1 MSIEEMIDKGYT
13 MNEILDSVSE
23 IWEKKVAQNERETKK
38 REAREK
44 LANAYVNYLKTAI
57 PEFSDEDAD
66 KAVQSLEESLEDLE
80 KTVTSMK
87 KLKDKLDAKIKNCD
101 CECKKPINKEIQHPQ
116 TLKDFLDKMG
126 WQMIK
131 W

>member
-1 MSIEEMIDKGYT
+1 MKMSIEEMIDKGYT

-57 PEFSDEDAD
+57 PEFTDEDAD
-66 KAVQSLEESLEDLE
+66 NAVQSLEESLADLE
-80 KTVTSMK
+80 KTITSMK
-87 KLKDKLDAKIKNCD
+87 RIKDRIDGKFDNYGCK
-101 CECKKPINKEIQHPQ
+101 CKKSTANKENQKPQ
-116 TLKDFLDKMG
+116 TLEDFLNKMG
-126 WQMIK
+126 W
-131 W
+131 

>member
-13 MNEILDSVSE
+13 MDEILDAVSE
-23 IWEKKVAQNERETKK
+23 TWEKKVAQNERETKK

-57 PEFSDEDAD
+57 PEFNDEDAD
-66 KAVQSLEESLEDLE
+66 NAVQSLEESLEDLE

-87 KLKDKLDAKIKNCD
+87 KLKDRLDGKAKNC
-101 CECKKPINKEIQHPQ
+101 ECRKSVNKEIKNPQ
-116 TLKDFLDKMG
+116 TLEDFLNKMG
-126 WQMIK
+126 W
-131 W
+131 

>member
-13 MNEILDSVSE
+13 MNEIFDSVSE

-57 PEFSDEDAD
+57 PEFTDEDAD
-66 KAVQSLEESLEDLE
+66 NAVQNLEESLKDLE

-87 KLKDKLDAKIKNCD
+87 KLKDRLDAKNCYFKD
-101 CECKKPINKEIQHPQ
+101 KKPVNKENQHPQ
-116 TLKDFLDKMG
+116 TLHEFLDKMG
-126 WQMIK
+126 W
-131 W
+131 

>member
-1 MSIEEMIDKGYT
+1 MKMSIEEMIDKGYT
-13 MNEILDSVSE
+13 MDEILDAVSE
-23 IWEKKVAQNERETKK
+23 TWEKKVAQNERETKK

-66 KAVQSLEESLEDLE
+66 NAVKSLEDSLEDLE

-87 KLKDKLDAKIKNCD
+87 KLKDRLDGKVKNYG
-101 CECKKPINKEIQHPQ
+101 CECKKSAANKENQHPQ
-116 TLKDFLDKMG
+116 TLEDFLNKMG
-126 WQMIK
+126 W
-131 W
+131 

>member
-66 KAVQSLEESLEDLE
+66 NAVQNLEDSLEDLE
-80 KTVTSMK
+80 KTITSMK
-87 KLKDKLDAKIKNCD
+87 KLKDRLDAKSYYCKD
-101 CECKKPINKEIQHPQ
+101 KKPVNKEIQHPQ
-116 TLKDFLDKMG
+116 TLKEFLDKMG
-126 WQMIK
+126 W
-131 W
+131 

>member
-1 MSIEEMIDKGYT
+1 MKMSIEEMIDKGYT

-66 KAVQSLEESLEDLE
+66 NAVQSLEDSLEDLE

-87 KLKDKLDAKIKNCD
+87 KLKDRLDGKFNNYGCK
-101 CECKKPINKEIQHPQ
+101 CKKSTTNKENQNPQ
-116 TLKDFLDKMG
+116 TLEDFLNKMG
-126 WQMIK
+126 W
-131 W
+131 

>member
-44 LANAYVNYLKTAI
+44 LANAYVNYLKIAI

-66 KAVQSLEESLEDLE
+66 NAVQSLEDSLEDLE

-87 KLKDKLDAKIKNCD
+87 KLKDRLDGKVKNYGS
-101 CECKKPINKEIQHPQ
+101 ECKKSADNKEIQHPQ
-116 TLKDFLDKMG
+116 TLHEFLDKMG
-126 WQMIK
+126 W
-131 W
+131 

>member
-66 KAVQSLEESLEDLE
+66 NAVQSLEDSLEDLE

-87 KLKDKLDAKIKNCD
+87 KLKDRLDGKFNN
-101 CECKKPINKEIQHPQ
+101 CECKKPVNKENKNPQ
-116 TLKDFLDKMG
+116 TLMEFLDKMG
-126 WQMIK
+126 W
-131 W
+131 

>member
-1 MSIEEMIDKGYT
+1 MKMSIEEMIDKGYT

-66 KAVQSLEESLEDLE
+66 NAVQSLEDSLEDLE

-87 KLKDKLDAKIKNCD
+87 KLKDRLDGKFNNYG
-101 CECKKPINKEIQHPQ
+101 CKKSTANKENKNPQ
-116 TLKDFLDKMG
+116 TLEDFLNKMG
-126 WQMIK
+126 W
-131 W
+131 

>member
-57 PEFSDEDAD
+57 PEFSNEDAD
-66 KAVQSLEESLEDLE
+66 NAVQSLEDSLEDLE

-87 KLKDKLDAKIKNCD
+87 KLKDRLDGKFKNYG
-101 CECKKPINKEIQHPQ
+101 CECKKSAANKEIQHPQ
-116 TLKDFLDKMG
+116 TLEDFLNKMG
-126 WQMIK
+126 W
-131 W
+131 

>member
-57 PEFSDEDAD
+57 PEFTDEDAD
-66 KAVQSLEESLEDLE
+66 NAVQSLEESLADLE
-80 KTVTSMK
+80 KTITSMK
-87 KLKDKLDAKIKNCD
+87 RIKDRIDGKFDNYG
-101 CECKKPINKEIQHPQ
+101 CKGKKSTANKENQKPQ
-116 TLKDFLDKMG
+116 TLEDFLNKMG
-126 WQMIK
+126 W
-131 W
+131 

>member
-1 MSIEEMIDKGYT
+1 MKMSIEEMIDKGYT

-57 PEFSDEDAD
+57 PEFDDKDAD
-66 KAVQSLEESLEDLE
+66 NAVKSLEDSLEDLE

-87 KLKDKLDAKIKNCD
+87 RIKDRIDGKFKNC
-101 CECKKPINKEIQHPQ
+101 ECRKSVNKENQNPQ
-116 TLKDFLDKMG
+116 TLEDFLNKMG
-126 WQMIK
+126 W
-131 W
+131 

>member
-1 MSIEEMIDKGYT
+1 MNIEEMIDKGYT
-13 MNEILDSVSE
+13 MDEILDAVSE
-23 IWEKKVAQNERETKK
+23 IWEKKVVQNERETKK

-44 LANAYVNYLKTAI
+44 LANAYVDYLKIAI
-57 PEFSDEDAD
+57 PEFDDKDAD
-66 KAVQSLEESLEDLE
+66 NAVQSLEKSLEDLE

-116 TLKDFLDKMG
+116 TLKEFLDKMG

>member
-66 KAVQSLEESLEDLE
+66 NAVQNLEDSLEDLE

-87 KLKDKLDAKIKNCD
+87 KLKDRLDGKIKNC
-101 CECKKPINKEIQHPQ
+101 ECKKSAANKENQHPQ
-116 TLKDFLDKMG
+116 TLEDFLNKMG
-126 WQMIK
+126 W
-131 W
+131 

>member
-1 MSIEEMIDKGYT
+1 MKMSIEEMIDKGYT

-38 REAREK
+38 CEKKKK

-66 KAVQSLEESLEDLE
+66 NAVKSLEDSLEDLE

-87 KLKDKLDAKIKNCD
+87 KLKDRLDGKVKNYG
-101 CECKKPINKEIQHPQ
+101 CECKKSAANKEIQHPQ
-116 TLKDFLDKMG
+116 TLHEFLDKMG
-126 WQMIK
+126 W
-131 W
+131 